1 MNKAPLHI
9 ALGTTGVLALLYV
22 AFTAFLHKML
32 NDPSSAAPPYVTP
45 AIAHA
50 RQTPL
55 PSPFGHD
62 STAMDVVQGVD
73 LRGKIAV
80 MTGAHSGTGRET
92 AKALAHAGATI
103 IALARDVDRAK
114 ESSRDIPSAKVEY
127 VDLLQP
133 DSINAFTTR
142 YVESGRPIHILVNS
156 AAIMGTPLERDARGY
171 ERQFATNVL
180 GHLQLTKAL
189 LPALERAHG
198 ARVINVASRGHHAG
212 GIQFD
217 DIHFHRMPYTGMR
230 AYAQSK
236 TALILLSLQEDK
248 LWRNKNIRVFS
259 TTPGPVPSS
268 DLFAAGMV
276 GQRSAYQVAMVRH
289 LAAFVRFTQATA
301 VLNLLRRPANVGD
314 RYKTV
319 QQGGATAAWAAT
331 SAMLGG
337 LGGVYIED
345 SNVAPLVP
353 EEGRAPHGV
362 KSWAVDETV
371 AERLWTVCEQM
382 PRT

>member
-1 MNKAPLHI
+1 MNKTPLYL
-9 ALGTTGVLALLYV
+9 ALGAAGVLAVLYV
-22 AFTAFLHKML
+22 AFIAVLHKFL
-32 NDPSSAAPPYVTP
+32 NDPSSSAPLYATP
-45 AIAHA
+45 AIPHA

-103 IALARDVDRAK
+103 VALARDVERAR
-114 ESSRDIPSAKVEY
+114 EGLGDIPSAQVEY
-127 VDLLQP
+127 VDLLESE
-133 DSINAFTTR
+133 SIAAFARR
-142 YVESGRPIHILVNS
+142 YVQSGRPIHILVNS

-217 DIHFHRMPYTGMR
+217 DIHFERTPYTGMR

-248 LWRNKNIRVFS
+248 LWRSKHIRVFA

-276 GQRSAYQVAMVRH
+276 GQRSASQVAMVRG
-289 LAAFVRFTQATA
+289 LAAFVRATQSTA
-301 VLNLLRRPANVGD
+301 VLNFLRRPANVGD

-331 SAMLGG
+331 SPMLQG

-345 SNVAPLVP
+345 SNIAPLVP
-353 EEGRAPHGV
+353 DEGRAPHGV
-362 KSWAVDETV
+362 KSWAVDEAA
-371 AERLWTVCEQM
+371 AERLWAVCERM
-382 PRT
+382 LGA